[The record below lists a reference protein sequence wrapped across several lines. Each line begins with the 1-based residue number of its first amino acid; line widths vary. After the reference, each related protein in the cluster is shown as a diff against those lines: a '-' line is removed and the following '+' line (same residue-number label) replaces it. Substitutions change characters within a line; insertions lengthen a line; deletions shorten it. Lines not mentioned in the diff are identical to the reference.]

1 MRRII
6 ETLLILVGGFFFS
19 TIAFADDVD
28 DVKAEYLKHIA
39 NSNNGNIDSF
49 VSQHLPGHSAFGP
62 TGAMLTRWESLEEEK
77 NVAQASLDAARQ
89 RDLGRSSV
97 RSFRNVQVKHMEVR
111 IYGRLTAVVTG
122 YLTGTDTAPDG
133 STYQSARRFTA
144 VWVKQGDRWREA
156 HDHMS
161 ILRVPISR

>member
-1 MRRII
+1 MRNSNA
-6 ETLLILVGGFFFS
+6 TLLVLVGGLFFS

-28 DVKAEYLKHIA
+28 DVKAEYLQHIA
-39 NSNNGNIDSF
+39 NSNNGMIDSF
-49 VSQHLPGHSAFGP
+49 VDQHLPGHSAFGP

-77 NVAQASLDAARQ
+77 KVAQANLDAARQ
-89 RDLGRSSV
+89 RDSGRTSV

-122 YLTGTDTAPDG
+122 YLTGTDTTPDG

-161 ILRVPISR
+161 MLRVPMPR

>member
-1 MRRII
+1 MNKTIA
-6 ETLLILVGGFFFS
+6 TVLLLVGGVFFS
-19 TIAFADDVD
+19 TNAFADDVD
-28 DVKAEYLKHIA
+28 DVKAEYLRHIA
-39 NSNNGNIDSF
+39 NSNNGEIDSF
-49 VSQHLPGHSAFGP
+49 VTQHLPGHSAFGP
-62 TGAMLTRWESLEEEK
+62 TGAMLTRWDSLEEEK
-77 NVAQASLDAARQ
+77 KAALANLEAARR
-89 RDLGRSSV
+89 RDSSRSSV

-161 ILRVPISR
+161 MLRVPMPR

>member
-1 MRRII
+1 MT
-6 ETLLILVGGFFFS
+6 TLLVFAGGIFFS
-19 TIAFADDVD
+19 TLAFADDVD

-39 NSNNGNIDSF
+39 NSNGGNIDNF
-49 VSQHLPGHSAFGP
+49 VGQHLPGHSAFGP
-62 TGAMLTRWESLEEEK
+62 TGAMLTRWDSLEEEK
-77 NVAQASLDAARQ
+77 KAAQANLDAARQ
-89 RDLGRSSV
+89 RGTGRSSV

-111 IYGRLTAVVTG
+111 IYGRLTAIVTG
-122 YLTGTDTAPDG
+122 YLTGTDTASDG

-161 ILRVPISR
+161 MLRVPIPR

>member
-1 MRRII
+1 MKKPTA
-6 ETLLILVGGFFFS
+6 TLLVLVGGFFFS

-28 DVKAEYLKHIA
+28 DVKAEYLRHIA
-39 NSNNGNIDSF
+39 NSNNGDLDSF
-49 VSQHLPGHSAFGP
+49 VDQHLPGHSAFGP
-62 TGAMLTRWESLEEEK
+62 TGAMLTRWDSLEEEK
-77 NVAQASLDAARQ
+77 KAAQANLDAARQ
-89 RDLGRSSV
+89 RGSGRSSV

-122 YLTGTDTAPDG
+122 YFTGTDTAPDG

-161 ILRVPISR
+161 ILRVPMPR

>member
-1 MRRII
+1 MKKTTA
-6 ETLLILVGGFFFS
+6 TLLVLVGGFFFS

-28 DVKAEYLKHIA
+28 DVKAEYLRHIA
-39 NSNNGNIDSF
+39 NSNNGDLDSF
-49 VSQHLPGHSAFGP
+49 VDQHLPGHSAFGP
-62 TGAMLTRWESLEEEK
+62 TGAMLTRWDDLEEEK
-77 NVAQASLDAARQ
+77 NAAKATMDAARQ
-89 RDLGRSSV
+89 RDSSRSSV

-111 IYGRLTAVVTG
+111 IYGRLTAIVTG

-133 STYQSARRFTA
+133 SPYQSARRFTA

-161 ILRVPISR
+161 MLRVPMPR

>member
-6 ETLLILVGGFFFS
+6 ETLLILVGGFFFA

-77 NVAQASLDAARQ
+77 KVAQASLDAARQ
-89 RDLGRSSV
+89 RDSGRSSV

>member
-1 MRRII
+1 MNKTIA
-6 ETLLILVGGFFFS
+6 TVLLLVGGFLFP

-28 DVKAEYLKHIA
+28 DVKAEYLRHIA
-39 NSNNGNIDSF
+39 NSNNGELDSF
-49 VSQHLPGHSAFGP
+49 VNQHLPGHSAFGP
-62 TGAMLTRWESLEEEK
+62 IGALLTRWDSLEEEK
-77 NVAQASLDAARQ
+77 KAAMANVEAARQ
-89 RDLGRSSV
+89 RGSGRSSV

-161 ILRVPISR
+161 MLRVPMPR

>member
-6 ETLLILVGGFFFS
+6 ATLLTLVGGFFS
-19 TIAFADDVD
+19 ATIAFADDVD

-89 RDLGRSSV
+89 RDSGRSSV